1 MFEIRETA
9 VFTDWLNELRDDK
22 AVARIEV
29 RIRRLSLCNPGDA
42 KSVGEGV
49 NELRIDYGPGYRVYY
64 KRHGDVIIILLCGG
78 NKSTQ
83 HKDIERAKQLAKE
96 F

>member
-9 VFTDWLNELRDDK
+9 VFTDWLSELRDDK

-29 RIRRLSLCNPGDA
+29 RIRRLSLGNPGDA

>member
-29 RIRRLSLCNPGDA
+29 RIRRLSLGNPGDA

-49 NELRIDYGPGYRVYY
+49 NELRID
-64 KRHGDVIIILLCGG
+64 
-78 NKSTQ
+78 
-83 HKDIERAKQLAKE
+83 
-96 F
+96 

>member
-9 VFTDWLNELRDDK
+9 VFTDWLSELRDDK

-29 RIRRLSLCNPGDA
+29 RIRRLSLGNPGDA

-49 NELRIDYGPGYRVYY
+49 NELRIDYGPGYWVYY